1 MNYFVTNEEGDSIE
15 VMGFETSE
23 ELLKFSS
30 QHPELIFEEIEDF
43 YEIDD
48 DNIEIEEGFYEED

>member
-1 MNYFVTNEEGDSIE
+1 MNYFVTNEEGDSID

>member
-1 MNYFVTNEEGDSIE
+1 MNYFVTNEEGDSID
-15 VMGFETSE
+15 VMSFETSE

>member
-1 MNYFVTNEEGDSIE
+1 MNYFVTNEEGDYID
-15 VMGFETSE
+15 VRGFETSE

-48 DNIEIEEGFYEED
+48 DNIEIEEVFYEED

>member
-1 MNYFVTNEEGDSIE
+1 MNYFITNEEGDSID
-15 VMGFETSE
+15 VRGFETSE

>member
-1 MNYFVTNEEGDSIE
+1 MNYFITNEEGDSID
-15 VMGFETSE
+15 VRGFETSE

-48 DNIEIEEGFYEED
+48 DNIEIEEWFYEED

>member
-1 MNYFVTNEEGDSIE
+1 MNYFVTNEEGDSID
-15 VMGFETSE
+15 VMSFETSE
-23 ELLKFSS
+23 ELLEFSS

-48 DNIEIEEGFYEED
+48 DNIEIEEEFYEED

>member
-1 MNYFVTNEEGDSIE
+1 MNYFVTNEEGDSID

-48 DNIEIEEGFYEED
+48 DNIEIEEEFYEED

>member
-1 MNYFVTNEEGDSIE
+1 MNYFVTNEEGDSID

-30 QHPELIFEEIEDF
+30 QHPELIFEKIEDF

-48 DNIEIEEGFYEED
+48 DNIEIEDFYEED